1 MAALEEFHCP
11 LIEDLVKNLGR
22 DRINELEEVVSD
34 RVLDHNAVVVAVG
47 GHVLED
53 Q

>member
-11 LIEDLVKNLGR
+11 LIEDLVKHLGGNG
-22 DRINELEEVVSD
+22 INELEEVVSD
-34 RVLDHNAVVVAVG
+34 RFLYHNAIIVAVG